1 MGQPQTGTGGLS
13 HAVGTPQ
20 AGMIDEIFDAKL
32 LAMLCENTF
41 ALGDITDAQMD
52 AAEMAP
58 TRFAIGS
65 RPRARFWA
73 RQAR

>member
-1 MGQPQTGTGGLS
+1 
-13 HAVGTPQ
+13 
-20 AGMIDEIFDAKL
+20 MIDEIFDAKL